1 MIIHNIR
8 INNFKSLYGEH
19 YFDFDK
25 CKGLIKLSGPI
36 GSGKTSLAEAI
47 IYGLY
52 GNVKGQNNTNLISW
66 NEKFCE
72 VEINLESKNKKVRIL
87 RNIKE
92 PLIVEVNG
100 HLIAAS
106 NKRDTQGILEEEIL
120 DVPKLAV
127 IKMCIISFT
136 QFNSLANMN
145 PAETKQFLDEI
156 LGFKLFS
163 DYNDKIVD
171 ERKNQQNEE
180 IKLQALYDDVVNQIE
195 TLKHKQLVQTT
206 QIKESLDIDKLNEE
220 RKELV
225 NQGISLKN
233 KKESIKKEQQQ
244 KDREYDSQIRNIQNK
259 ITEIIT
265 LGRQAKNHYNTFKSG
280 ICPTCGQKIDQVHID
295 EYKNKMD
302 EYAKEYK
309 IYNEQKTEIEQQKMI
324 THNSYNDPI
333 NECDIQMDEL
343 RNKINKLDSDIK
355 IYNESVQLI
364 KSNYEELIN
373 DQETKLSEI
382 NKKLNE
388 TIVEIAEWNE
398 MNILFT
404 KTLRYNLLESLIP
417 HINKSI
423 YFFINKLDQSF
434 KVEYD
439 QEFKPHIYVE
449 GWEKEI
455 TYSNLSTGQKKTLDL
470 AIIFGILQNIIS
482 TVNMNIIFLDELFSN
497 LDSETRNTMLSLLNE
512 TMSKDKSVFV
522 VNHAEMQDD
531 FFSHKIRVRL
541 ENKKIKYIRK
551 KEENEVVIK
560 CSKYEQIF

>member
-36 GSGKTSLAEAI
+36 GSGKTSLAESI

-52 GNVKGQNNTNLISW
+52 GTVKGQNNTNLISW

-106 NKRDTQGILEEEIL
+106 NKRDTQSILEEEIL

-265 LGRQAKNHYNTFKSG
+265 LGKQAKNHYNTFKSG

-302 EYAKEYK
+302 KYAKEYK
-309 IYNEQKTEIEQQKMI
+309 VYDAQKIEIEQQKTNI
-324 THNSYNDPI
+324 HNSYNEPI

-398 MNILFT
+398 MNVLFT

-439 QEFKPHIYVE
+439 QEFKPHIYVD

-541 ENKKIKYIRK
+541 ENKKIRYIRK